1 MLWFL
6 LGSLIALVIYH
17 HVIYLPLMIWLGNKR
32 QTSFETPPPTTLPRI
47 ALVMPAYNEAE
58 FIEAKLA
65 NLLTL
70 DYPPERLNIY
80 IGCDGCTD
88 NTIEL
93 INNWRDKFELL
104 GISLVVKEWSDNKG
118 KLERLNYLMGSAAQ
132 QSELIALTDVSAL
145 LSIDSLKISSS
156 SFLNDHIGAVT
167 SCYLLAESNQGE
179 QQYWHWQNKI
189 RTAESRL
196 ASVIGGNGAFYI
208 MRSTLFEPLQ
218 SDTINDDFMLPMMVL
233 NKGYQVIL
241 NEEVN
246 SVEIAPTSLNQD
258 FSRRQRIGAGN
269 LQQLIRCQF
278 LLHPK
283 SLTVSWLFASGK
295 GLRTLMPFILIC
307 IFILTTILSGQGSSL
322 AHLMV
327 VLQLTGY
334 GLCLL
339 PKVGVKIS
347 LITKVSYFISGYFAS
362 FIGMLRYLMGHFNHG
377 WKRGTGG
384 AMHTETLNL
393 IPMFKR
399 TTDILLSVIGL
410 LVTLPLWPLIA
421 IAIKLDSKGP
431 IFYSQLRVGEIQ
443 TAQVDLFFML
453 KFRTMIHCA
462 EQTTGAIWAQDNDPR
477 VTKVGNFLRKT
488 RLDEL
493 PQFLNVLK
501 GEMSLIGPRPE
512 RPEFCRTLQNALPFY
527 LERTSGLKPGITGLA
542 QVQAGYDG
550 SIEDVKQK
558 LGWDHAYATSLFSV
572 IQWLKMDSFIIFKTI
587 YIMATSQG
595 K

>member
-1 MLWFL
+1 MIWFL
-6 LGSLIALVIYH
+6 LGCLIILVIYH
-17 HVIYLPLMIWLGNKR
+17 HVVYLPLMIWLGNKK
-32 QTSFETPPPTTLPRI
+32 QASFDSPIPTTLPRI
-47 ALVMPAYNEAE
+47 ALVMPAYNEAK

-70 DYPPERLNIY
+70 DYPAEHLNIY

-88 NTIEL
+88 NTVEL
-93 INNWRDKFELL
+93 IHNWKDKFELL
-104 GISLVVKEWSDNKG
+104 GISLVVKEWADNKG
-118 KLERLNYLMGSAAQ
+118 KLERLNYLMGCAAQ

-156 SFLNDHIGAVT
+156 SFLNDHVGAVT

-208 MRSTLFEPLQ
+208 MRSALFEPLQ

-295 GLRTLMPFILIC
+295 GLRTLMPFILIS
-307 IFILTTILSGQGSSL
+307 IFLLTLLLSGQGSSI
-322 AHLMV
+322 AHTMV
-327 VLQLTGY
+327 ILQLAGY

-339 PKVGVKIS
+339 PKIGVKNS
-347 LITKVSYFISGYFAS
+347 LITKVSYFISGYAAS

-384 AMHTETLNL
+384 SMNTEAFNL
-393 IPMFKR
+393 IPILKR
-399 TTDILLSVIGL
+399 ATDILLGVIGL
-410 LVTLPLWPLIA
+410 LVTLPLWPFIA
-421 IAIKLDSKGP
+421 LAIKLDSKGP

-443 TAQVDLFFML
+443 PAQVDLFFML

-477 VTKVGNFLRKT
+477 VTNVGSFLRKT

-493 PQFLNVLK
+493 PQFINVLK

-550 SIEDVKQK
+550 SVEDVKQK

-572 IQWLKMDSFIIFKTI
+572 IQWLKMDAFIILKTI